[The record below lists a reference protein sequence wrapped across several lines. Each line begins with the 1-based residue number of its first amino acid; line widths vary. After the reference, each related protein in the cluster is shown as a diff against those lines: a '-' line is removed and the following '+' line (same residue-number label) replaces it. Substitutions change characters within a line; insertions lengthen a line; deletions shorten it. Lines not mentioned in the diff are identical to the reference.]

1 MITKKDL
8 LKLET
13 SFNKKPIQKA
23 LQNIL
28 YKTNLTD
35 VTRVMDSAK
44 NQHFYFSNEVKTLPV
59 TNQEATGRCWIFAG
73 LNFLREETAK
83 KLNLANFEFS
93 QNYVA
98 FYDKLEKINFFLES
112 INDFVA
118 VDQDDRTLQY
128 LLNQGIQDGGQW
140 QMFVNVVKKYG
151 LVPKTVMPETKSSS
165 MTYPMNKYINLKLRQ
180 YAYKARQLKDD
191 MVGLDLLKAQTLD
204 ELYTFL
210 SANFGNPPKT
220 FDFEYVDK
228 DQNYHLEKNLTPAS
242 FYERFVGVNLD
253 DYISVINSPT
263 NDKPF
268 YKTYTIQY
276 LNNVVEGDIIKHLN
290 LPMGD
295 FKDLILNQL
304 IEGQTV
310 WFGADVAF
318 DGIRLE
324 GIWDDKGFDYQ
335 GLFGLDLTFEKGDM
349 LDYRASAMGHAMT
362 ITGVNLDDGVPNKWK
377 IQNSWGD
384 KAGDKGYYLASDT
397 WFNKYVYQAVVHKK
411 YLTKRQAKA
420 WDLKPIELKPWDP
433 MGTLAK

>member
-112 INDFVA
+112 IYDFLV
-118 VDQDDRTLQY
+118 VDQDYRTLQY

-140 QMFVNVVKKYG
+140 QMFVIVLKKYG
-151 LVPKTVMPETKSSS
+151 LAPKTVMPETKSSS
-165 MTYPMNKYINLKLRQ
+165 MTSPMNKYINLKLRQ

-220 FDFEYVDK
+220 F
-228 DQNYHLEKNLTPAS
+228 
-242 FYERFVGVNLD
+242 
-253 DYISVINSPT
+253 
-263 NDKPF
+263 
-268 YKTYTIQY
+268 
-276 LNNVVEGDIIKHLN
+276 
-290 LPMGD
+290 
-295 FKDLILNQL
+295 
-304 IEGQTV
+304 
-310 WFGADVAF
+310 
-318 DGIRLE
+318 
-324 GIWDDKGFDYQ
+324 
-335 GLFGLDLTFEKGDM
+335 
-349 LDYRASAMGHAMT
+349 
-362 ITGVNLDDGVPNKWK
+362 
-377 IQNSWGD
+377 
-384 KAGDKGYYLASDT
+384 
-397 WFNKYVYQAVVHKK
+397 
-411 YLTKRQAKA
+411 
-420 WDLKPIELKPWDP
+420 
-433 MGTLAK
+433 

>member
-8 LKLET
+8 LKLEN
-13 SFNKKPIQKA
+13 SFEQKPIQKA
-23 LQNIL
+23 LQNVL
-28 YKTNLTD
+28 YKANLTD

-44 NQHFYFSNEVKTLPV
+44 NQHFYFSNEIKTLPV
-59 TNQEATGRCWIFAG
+59 TNQESTGRCWIFAG

-83 KLNLANFEFS
+83 KLSLTSFEFS

-112 INDFVA
+112 VFDFLT

-180 YAYKARQLKDD
+180 YAYKARQIKDDIVALKALKDD
-191 MVGLDLLKAQTLD
+191 TLD

-210 SANFGNPPKT
+210 SSNFGTPPKT

-228 DQNYHLEKNLTPAS
+228 DNNYHIEKDLTPHS
-242 FYERFVGVNLD
+242 FYDKFVGINLD

-295 FKDLILNQL
+295 FKDLILRQL

-310 WFGADVAF
+310 WFGSDVAF
-318 DGIRLE
+318 DGMRVE
-324 GIWDDKGFDYQ
+324 GIWDDKGFDYE

-362 ITGVNLDDGVPNKWK
+362 LTGVNIDNGIPNKWK

-384 KAGDKGYYLASDT
+384 KSGDKGYYLASDS
-397 WFNKYVYQAVVHKK
+397 WFNKYVYQAVVNKK
-411 YLTKRQAKA
+411 HLTKEQVTA
-420 WDLKPIELKPWDP
+420 WNLEPIELKPWDP